1 MTEEDLANW
10 QGDIE
15 KLLFHDAK
23 LREAMLDPSRIFNQ
37 DETAVEVGSSS
48 QRVLAEVNTKILFSI
63 SGGSRKHVT
72 ASFLASADGSLV
84 PPRLIY
90 KGVRNVA
97 EKHLK
102 DLDSTGKS
110 GKWKFSVSEKGYIT
124 RELFLDVCKDLAVHL
139 DEKKISRPVIL
150 FLDGASPHISLKA
163 AEFCKKNGIQPVLFK
178 PNTTHL
184 VQPLDLT
191 FFSSLKKELK
201 RLVWNWQCA
210 PINAGQTLTKY
221 SVVVLLR
228 EATEVCLQRADLLP
242 NGFRRAGISP
252 WNTEAP
258 DRTKLLPGTIFQ
270 SGVNELMSEQVEGS
284 APAHG
289 DILVNNTAHY
299 HAPASTLSLGGS
311 SGSPDVNLAS
321 IPNSVP
327 ASIPILDGIAGVHG
341 SMPGAPNSFP
351 ASIPSLDGSA
361 GVHGSIHGA
370 PSSFPASIPSQDGI
384 GGVQGS
390 MPVAP
395 NSGPA
400 SIPSLDGIA
409 EVQQSIPETISVL
422 SIIHGSQEYIPASTS
437 TSDVMTNV
445 GPAPSLENSVL
456 EQTETVNLSPKQ
468 YWQGKTTVCE
478 SCSRRILNKFLVLHR
493 EACKRDLQPKPDLET
508 IPVFSLQEKVVQLN
522 KFEVVLLTQVQLQEF
537 NKCFS
542 QKKYDIMEPLF
553 HSWLTLKLSTIPTES
568 EALKSVLSAHTA
580 SNVPKRKQ
588 KRKQTLPTG
597 SARYDPTSDEW
608 VAVLEEQ
615 ESRKAGTNPNKRKA
629 ADKENKKTH
638 VPVKKPIRQAKS
650 KPPSNSHI
658 EKTDAV
664 MPPASPIH
672 DLSKKIKNIQQ
683 ASKSTVSSPVVLRPN
698 LIPLNGNKSLGR
710 KLDFN
715 KTPVYKPPWATQV
728 KVSMSEE

>member
-63 SGGSRKHVT
+63 SGGSREHVT

-588 KRKQTLPTG
+588 
-597 SARYDPTSDEW
+597 
-608 VAVLEEQ
+608 
-615 ESRKAGTNPNKRKA
+615 
-629 ADKENKKTH
+629 
-638 VPVKKPIRQAKS
+638 
-650 KPPSNSHI
+650 
-658 EKTDAV
+658 
-664 MPPASPIH
+664 
-672 DLSKKIKNIQQ
+672 
-683 ASKSTVSSPVVLRPN
+683 
-698 LIPLNGNKSLGR
+698 
-710 KLDFN
+710 
-715 KTPVYKPPWATQV
+715 
-728 KVSMSEE
+728 